1 MLVIPLLKILYVDIL
16 KLLILPFLFGFVKRL
31 TYVQM
36 GLLEEGEEQL
46 NLLTFGFVSETKGHQ
61 RFQGFKNY
69 TYLTY
74 CFEMLYPFG

>member
-16 KLLILPFLFGFVKRL
+16 KLLILSFLFGFVTRL

-36 GLLEEGEEQL
+36 GLLEGEEQL
-46 NLLTFGFVSETKGHQ
+46 NLLTLRFVSETKGHQ
-61 RFQGFKNY
+61 RFHGFKNY
-69 TYLTY
+69 TYFTY